1 MIGAGRNLVT
11 VLAVLCFMEWDNGV
25 VTYISKGTNLRVIL
39 PRCLLSIVLLCFCCL
54 PRVLASND
62 ALHTV
67 KFRWAQTVFL
77 LSSGDA
83 TFFPVTLPL
92 CLFVLLPSGPLP
104 GHGRLSTEMLF
115 LTSCSDNQSEYL
127 VVRIVLHFSASLQPP
142 ILGSYCLLAVLILRC
157 SEARRIKL
165 LASSLAS

>member
-1 MIGAGRNLVT
+1 MPAGTLWQY
-11 VLAVLCFMEWDNGV
+11 LLCFMERDNGV
-25 VTYISKGTNLRVIL
+25 VTYISKGTNLCAIL
-39 PRCLLSIVLLCFCCL
+39 PRCLLSIVLLFFCCL

-62 ALHTV
+62 TLYTI
-67 KFRWAQTVFL
+67 KFRWVQPVFL

-92 CLFVLLPSGPLP
+92 CLFVPLPSGPLP
-104 GHGRLSTEMLF
+104 GHGRLSTEMLL
-115 LTSCSDNQSEYL
+115 LTACSDNQSEYL
-127 VVRIVLHFSASLQPP
+127 IVHIVLHFSASLQPP

-157 SEARRIKL
+157 SEDRRIKL